1 MGTFNS
7 HNPAGDGGHA
17 DRVADINAKYADGA
31 ISKEQFDELMGYEG
45 VTSNFI
51 QLKRAG
57 LAVLLVTVGLFI
69 VWANL

>member
-1 MGTFNS
+1 
-7 HNPAGDGGHA
+7 
-17 DRVADINAKYADGA
+17 
-31 ISKEQFDELMGYEG
+31 FDELIGYEG